1 MVIDS
6 STFTDIARHLHEI
19 SEGLLVGMK
28 KVAALNP
35 DLATGNQRGLRTEW
49 LEAIEA
55 FVRVNHEVL
64 TLAELLRALLNA
76 NEAVAQ
82 AKPALS

>member
-6 STFTDIARHLHEI
+6 CTFTDIARHLHGI
-19 SEGLLVGMK
+19 SEGLLDGMK
-28 KVAALNP
+28 RVVALNP
-35 DLATGNQRGLRTEW
+35 DGPTTERDLRAEW
-49 LEAIEA
+49 LDAIEA

-76 NEAVAQ
+76 NDETDRTKA
-82 AKPALS
+82 ALS